1 MSDHPTNISVAEA
14 KESFLKFVGQHR
26 SAQTVKAYRTALET
40 FSSMLST
47 QTINLYTFPANEIT
61 ETSIV
66 NFVARTEKLAPAT
79 ESLYLQVIKN
89 FFEFLAAE
97 QITTIEVSR
106 IRKIIK
112 QRSRRNKIASSS
124 YPEQPLKRFLTYMS
138 EMAKTPGKI
147 SAGLSSAMLRDQRDG
162 ALILTLA
169 DTGLRVEEVCKL
181 KVGDLNLTERNA
193 ILHGRGGKASVVRFS
208 TRSMEAINN
217 YLDLRSRI
225 ETNTGQRF
233 SAYPLFARHDKGA
246 GKKVKPMTSTTVRNI
261 VSERIMEVLGREY
274 VGVITPHTFLH
285 YFVTSILKTTGNL
298 KMAQVL
304 ARHANIQVTQ
314 KYAHI
319 SDHELD
325 EGYAAVFEQKR
336 E

>member
-14 KESFLKFVGQHR
+14 KEAFLEFVGRHR
-26 SAQTVKAYRTALET
+26 SGQTVKAYRTALET

-66 NFVARTEKLAPAT
+66 KFFARTETLAPAT

-97 QITTIEVSR
+97 QMTTIEVSR

-112 QRSRRNKIASSS
+112 QRSRRTKTASSS
-124 YPEQPLKRFLTYMS
+124 YPEQPLKRFLSYVS
-138 EMAKTPGKI
+138 EMAKTPGKV
-147 SAGLSSAMLRDQRDG
+147 SDGPSSAMIRDKRDG

-181 KVGDLNLTERNA
+181 KVWDLNLTERNA
-193 ILHGRGGKASVVRFS
+193 ILHGRGGKASFVRFS
-208 TRSMEAINN
+208 TRAMDAINN

-225 ETNTGQRF
+225 ETNTEHRP
-233 SAYPLFARHDKGA
+233 SASPLFARHDKGA

-261 VSERIMEVLGREY
+261 VSERVLEVLGPEF

-298 KMAQVL
+298 KIAQVL

-314 KYAHI
+314 KYAHV

-325 EGYAAVFEQKR
+325 EGYDAVFEQKV
-336 E
+336 